1 MADSSWWQTAAAS
14 LLTAA
19 FTLAGTNYQQ
29 AHQDERADRSRFL
42 DGAQLTA
49 QETSHLLDDGYNALA
64 KLLKEMDKMGSDE
77 FSKGPLDEYK
87 EFYRGWRQQLIAE
100 HFKLS
105 RYFGKSMAN
114 QLIHLDEIDIHP
126 VNNLASPDPCTPPGS
141 EDSFD
146 IEKLAFETQCYA
158 RSVTVK
164 QDIINR
170 DTEDRNIDEFAEA
183 LNAKLRT
190 QNFTKKLLQHYDK
203 SSVSY
208 LRKLDVRLTELGY
221 PK

>member
-1 MADSSWWQTAAAS
+1 MADLSWSQTLAVS

-19 FTLAGTNYQQ
+19 ITLAGTSYQQ
-29 AHQDERADRSRFL
+29 ARQDERADRSKFL

-49 QETSHLLDDGYNALA
+49 QETSRLLDDGYNALA
-64 KLLKEMDKMGSDE
+64 NLLKKMDKIGSEE
-77 FSKGPLDEYK
+77 FSKGPLDEYMV
-87 EFYRGWRQQLIAE
+87 FYRGWRQQLIAE

-105 RYFGKSMAN
+105 RYFGKDMAN
-114 QLIHLDEIDIHP
+114 QLIHLDEIDLHP
-126 VNNLASPDPCTPPGS
+126 VNNLSSPDPCTPPGS

-170 DTEDRNIDEFAEA
+170 DAEDKSIDEFAEV

-190 QNFTKKLLQHYDK
+190 ENFTKKLLQHYDK

-208 LRKLDVRLTELGY
+208 LRELDARLTDLGY
-221 PK
+221 HK